1 MEWLFVLRGDKP
13 STSKG
18 WWLKIQTVEEL
29 VEYFKEV
36 NPTRYGN
43 VFENYIYG
51 KEFNA
56 KSVEH
61 MPHHKEANLTYG
73 IVMQAERNGQTILQG
88 IQSFQLEVALR
99 CLDDI
104 REYGA
109 IYFNRVGGR
118 TFHYEPTNVQYAF
131 VRRKQLVWPDFKHG
145 DIRVKQ
151 FSGGEHFYAYVDD
164 VQVRDGSTCKWDT
177 YSAAYN
183 HALSYISN
191 QNVNKETKGEFY

>member
-13 STSKG
+13 YKSKG
-18 WWLKIQTVEEL
+18 WWLKIQTPEEL
-29 VEYFKEV
+29 AEYFKLV

-43 VFENYIYG
+43 VFENYVYG
-51 KEFNA
+51 KEFNSN
-56 KSVEH
+56 SVEH
-61 MPHHKEANLTYG
+61 VPHHKEADLTYG
-73 IVMQAERNGQTILQG
+73 IVMQAARNGQTILQG

-118 TFHYEPTNVQYAF
+118 TFHYEPTNIQYGF
-131 VRRKQLVWPDFKHG
+131 VRRKELVWPDFEVK

-151 FSGGEHFYAYVDD
+151 FPGGEHFYAYVGD
-164 VQVRDGSTCKWDT
+164 VQVRDGDTLKWDT
-177 YSAAYN
+177 YEDAYQN
-183 HALSYISN
+183 ALNY
-191 QNVNKETKGEFY
+191 VKG